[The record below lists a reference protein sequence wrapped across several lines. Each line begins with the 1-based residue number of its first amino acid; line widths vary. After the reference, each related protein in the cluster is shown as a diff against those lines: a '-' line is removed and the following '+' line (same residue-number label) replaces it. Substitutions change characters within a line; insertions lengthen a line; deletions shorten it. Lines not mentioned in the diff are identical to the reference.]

1 MGKSTFA
8 KQLAEKLPN
17 SKIIELNDLVDQ
29 YKLFSKIDKMGSKV
43 VKLKELEKKMQEI
56 TAEEPKESN
65 LIVVGHLL
73 PEIKLKQDLTIVLRL
88 SLKELI
94 KRLEERNYEKEKIKE
109 NIVSE
114 SVDYCGTKA
123 KETGNK
129 TYEIETDAEKKEMID
144 YIVSKAAGNP
154 NKEPE
159 MKDISRFDELLELV
173 TTDNKYGL

>member
-1 MGKSTFA
+1 VGKTTFA

-17 SKIIELNDLVDQ
+17 SKVIELNDVVDQ
-29 YKLFSKIDKMGSKV
+29 YKIFSKIDKMGSKV
-43 VKLKELEKKMQEI
+43 VKLKELDKKMHEI
-56 TAEEPKESN
+56 MTEDSKKSN
-65 LIVVGHLL
+65 LIIVGHLV
-73 PEIKLKQDLTIVLRL
+73 PEIKLKEDLTVVLRL

-94 KRLEERNYEKEKIKE
+94 KRLEARKYEKDKIKE

-123 KETGNK
+123 KEAGNK
-129 TYEIETDAEKKEMID
+129 TYEIETDSEKKEMID

-154 NKEPE
+154 SKEPE
-159 MKDISRFDELLELV
+159 TKEISRFDELLELV